1 MTQPN
6 NFGQIYDEFTSDGAI
21 RYEVYSKDTG
31 ITYFEG
37 FNDKLDLEGVRR
49 MIRGCIHEL
58 TELNSKGQPYSRVKD
73 KNTKTHKAYL
83 VIAKALREN
92 EKLNIRATERF

>member
-1 MTQPN
+1 MTKPN
-6 NFGQIYDEFTSDGAI
+6 NFGSIYEEFSSDGAI
-21 RYEVYSKDTG
+21 SYEVYSKDTG
-31 ITYFEG
+31 ITYFQG

-73 KNTKTHKAYL
+73 KNTKTHKQYL
-83 VIAKALREN
+83 VIARALEN
-92 EKLNIRATERF
+92 NETLNIRATERF